1 MSASAFPSIL
11 VTVPA
16 TALCILSLLILGLAA
31 PAQAQRWRLC
41 LPDSVIPPLTYND
54 PQRLGSA
61 ERLLIDAGREAGVE
75 IEFLYA
81 PPARCLALM
90 ERGEV
95 EAGLAAYTQRNRRVL
110 RFPMQGPQV
119 DVRRSLFRT
128 SFLLLKRSDSA
139 LRWDGKALSGAAEA
153 TRAIVGTRRSSSAII
168 EHMRARG
175 MQVDDSALSQR
186 QLLDMLLLH
195 RFELAA
201 VMDHELRQQFPQG
214 LPPELVLL
222 TPPLLDTAIYAV
234 PGTRTWA
241 QQPRQVQAWWDA
253 IGRLREQPAYRA
265 D

>member
-1 MSASAFPSIL
+1 VPAGGFAPIL
-11 VTVPA
+11 NTVPL
-16 TALCILSLLILGLAA
+16 TSLLLLPLLMLGLAA

-61 ERLLIDAGREAGVE
+61 ERLLIDAGREAGVK

-110 RFPMQGPQV
+110 RFPMQGAQV
-119 DVRRSLFRT
+119 DARRSLFRAR
-128 SFLLLKRSDSA
+128 FLLLKRHDSA
-139 LRWDGKALSGAAEA
+139 LRWDGKTLSGTAEA
-153 TRAIVGTRRSSSAII
+153 VRPIVGTRRSSSAII

-186 QLLDMLLLH
+186 QLLDMLLLR

-214 LPPELVLL
+214 LPPELVLM
-222 TPPLLDTAIYAV
+222 TPPLLDTEIYAV
-234 PGTRTWA
+234 PGSRTWT
-241 QQPRQVQAWWDA
+241 QQPQQVQAWWDA
-253 IGRLREQPAYRA
+253 IGRLREQPANRA